1 MIIENKKN
9 DQEVENDSHIIGQEV
24 FDTGGTKFKNFY
36 GMSHREFG
44 VREIES
50 SPTLNYG
57 ERKNRVEVPRWGSTT
72 QNIDSS
78 KGIEPGFGQSE
89 KEMAKTKNDKPA
101 RILKDKIFKK
111 IKQNARVSGPN
122 AGDSGMN
129 KGKRQSSKNK
139 LS

>member
-1 MIIENKKN
+1 
-9 DQEVENDSHIIGQEV
+9 
-24 FDTGGTKFKNFY
+24 
-36 GMSHREFG
+36 
-44 VREIES
+44 
-50 SPTLNYG
+50 
-57 ERKNRVEVPRWGSTT
+57 
-72 QNIDSS
+72 
-78 KGIEPGFGQSE
+78 
-89 KEMAKTKNDKPA
+89 MAKTKNDKPA